1 MNCAAA
7 RLLAGREDE
16 EHRRRQNRDRAE
28 RADAGEAL
36 DRIDLEDLE
45 EGGHAHGGQHQP
57 QCEVLQLAHAHHPI
71 TATIIADGD
80 LIQNC
85 RHCKVTTAYN
95 P

>member
-7 RLLAGREDE
+7 GLLAGREDE

-28 RADAGEAL
+28 RADVGAAL
-36 DRIDLEDLE
+36 DRIDMEDLE
-45 EGGHAHGGQHQP
+45 EGGRAHGGQLQP

-71 TATIIADGD
+71 AATIIADGD
-80 LIQNC
+80 LIQNY
-85 RHCKVTTAYN
+85 RHFKVITAYN